1 MCAGK
6 GAHSL
11 PASRLPSLASPI
23 ITLAIAIVAR
33 SLRSID
39 PSWPKAASD
48 ATDML
53 AVSKRMIVE
62 LARRISSCGWVAWCE
77 RRAPV
82 SLGFRVGNPSAIGW
96 YQPAN
101 FPASLVPVG
110 VTPTTSRRIATH
122 VCVGKWPEADRSRDP
137 AYHTGR
143 QKPSPAAGAVFLF
156 GLTSA
161 VSWPPGELMC

>member
-110 VTPTTSRRIATH
+110 VTLQRAEESRRTFASEN
-122 VCVGKWPEADRSRDP
+122 G
-137 AYHTGR
+137 
-143 QKPSPAAGAVFLF
+143 QKPIGVVTRPITQEGRNHLPRRGQFFYSD
-156 GLTSA
+156 
-161 VSWPPGELMC
+161 